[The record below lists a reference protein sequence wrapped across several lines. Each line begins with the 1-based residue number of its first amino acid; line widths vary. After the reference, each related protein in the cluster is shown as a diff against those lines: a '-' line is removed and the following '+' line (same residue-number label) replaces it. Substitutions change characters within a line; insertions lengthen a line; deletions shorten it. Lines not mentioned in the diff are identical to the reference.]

1 MGISGNFRGDNLK
14 KQIGSDAIVKI
25 VANHGVSAQWLIT
38 GEGEMFENRN
48 ILQVSEKDKQIE
60 RLEMWFRDK
69 EKIIQRLKA
78 ELIRQK
84 Q

>member
-1 MGISGNFRGDNLK
+1 M
-14 KQIGSDAIVKI
+14 KI
-25 VANHGVSAQWLIT
+25 VANHDVSAQWLIT